1 MKKKTKIILLLTTI
15 GVLLISN
22 FLNLSFVKMNS
33 KVSISS
39 FSKPTSG
46 KLKTEKTFNNPYQ
59 IVFHGLNDFGRSEN
73 NSSDYIINVYVEE
86 ETSMGIFRFMPI
98 YKPISINSTGN
109 YKWNNPLKVSSNPI
123 GVSES
128 EEFEMSGHLNI
139 FGICSV
145 KDAKEKTQTLIYTSI
160 KNQIKRNIKK
170 KLNGEQKNQG

>member
-1 MKKKTKIILLLTTI
+1 MKKKTKIILLLASI

-22 FLNLSFVKMNS
+22 FLNLSFVKINS
-33 KVSISS
+33 QVSIVS
-39 FSKPTSG
+39 FSKPNSD
-46 KLKTEKTFNNPYQ
+46 KLKDEKTFNNSYQ
-59 IVFHGLNDFGRSEN
+59 IVFHGLNEFGHSEN
-73 NSSDYIINVYVEE
+73 NSSDSIINVYVEE
-86 ETSMGIFRFMPI
+86 KTSMGIFRFMPI

-109 YKWNNPLKVSSNPI
+109 YKWNNPLKVSSNPS

-160 KNQIKRNIKK
+160 KNQIKRDIKN
-170 KLNGEQKNQG
+170 KLNGNKEN